1 MTRRDSLPRFYA
13 LHAGVPLL
21 LALLLLVVFES
32 TLLDVRLENA
42 FFDPVAK
49 EFPLRD
55 DWFFET
61 VVHDVGRA
69 PVILVGV
76 GLFAGFLL
84 SFRPAALPTGPG
96 ARSAARHPDFARPRL
111 AARASRLLEPW
122 RRRLLYGALCVA
134 LAPLAVAGIKANSA
148 IHCPRTLELYG
159 GRQPYIRLL
168 DAVPDGAERGHCW
181 PGGHSSGGFA
191 LMSLYFVF
199 RGRKPR
205 VAQIWLVGGFAYG
218 LALGMGRVVQ
228 GAHFVSHMLWAA
240 LVCWT
245 VALLLYELLL
255 RRENTK

>member
-32 TLLDVRLENA
+32 TLLDVRIENA

-61 VVHDVGRA
+61 VVHDVGRV

-84 SFRPAALPTGPG
+84 SFRRAGPRRERS
-96 ARSAARHPDFARPRL
+96 ARS
-111 AARASRLLEPW
+111 EPW

-168 DAVPDGAERGHCW
+168 DPVPEGAERGHCW